1 MADVKISALPSA
13 SLPLAGTEIV
23 PLVQSGTTV
32 QTPISNLGANLSS
45 AAINANTSSAAL
57 RVTQTGSGNA
67 ILVEDSANPDSTPFV
82 VNNAGQVII
91 GSTTASLGSTLFGI
105 YNSADSTTPAYSD
118 FLKNRAGAIVQ
129 SGDGIGRIRFFGFDG
144 ASYRVASEIYGT
156 VAGTP
161 GSSDMPGALTFATT
175 PDGSA
180 ATTIRMV
187 VGQAGNVNV
196 GPTGTPSTSI
206 TLQVNKNITGSTSA
220 TGVHSNGSVQSDVS
234 GTASYVLSTHNVAA
248 GSAVSTLRGHSAVQG
263 TITGTVTLQKGFYAD
278 TTLIAATT
286 NHGFFA
292 GDTAGVTAGKTAYGF
307 YSNVNI
313 ATGGGTTWG
322 FYGAGTAPNYFA
334 GDMRLDK
341 TVTAAGTTGAQTI
354 NKNAGTVNFA
364 ALATS
369 VVVTDSRVTTSSII
383 IATVATV
390 DTTMKSV
397 VAVAGAGSFTL
408 TANAAATAETRV
420 NWLVIN

>member
-32 QTPISNLGANLSS
+32 QTPISNLGANLSNTV
-45 AAINANTSSAAL
+45 ITANNTSAAL
-57 RVTQTGSGNA
+57 RVTQTGTGNA

-82 VNNAGQVII
+82 VNNSGQVII
-91 GSTTASLGSTLFGI
+91 GNTTASFGSTLFGI
-105 YNSADSTTPAYSD
+105 YNNADSTTGAFSD

-129 SGDGIGRIRFFGFDG
+129 SGDNIGRIRFFGYDG
-144 ASYRVASEIYGT
+144 ASYRVAAEMYASVSGN
-156 VAGTP
+156 P
-161 GSSDMPGALTFATT
+161 GSSDMPGSLTFSTT
-175 PDGSA
+175 PDGAA
-180 ATTIRMV
+180 ATTVRMV
-187 VGQAGNVNV
+187 VGQAGNINI
-196 GPTGTPSTSI
+196 GPTGTPSTTI

-220 TGVHSNGSVQSDVS
+220 TGVSSSGSIQSDVS
-234 GTASYVLSTHNVAA
+234 GTATYLLSTHNVAA

-263 TITGTVTLQKGFYAD
+263 TITGTVTLQKGFYSD
-278 TTLIAATT
+278 TTLTAATT
-286 NHGFFA
+286 NYGFFA
-292 GDTAGVTAGKTAYGF
+292 GDTAAVTAGKTAYGF
-307 YSNVNI
+307 YSNVNV
-313 ATGGGTTWG
+313 ATGGGATWG
-322 FYGAGTAPNYFA
+322 FYSAGTAPNYFA
-334 GDMRLDK
+334 GDMQLDK
-341 TVTAAGTTGAQTI
+341 TVTPAGTTGARTI

-364 ALATS
+364 AAATS
-369 VVVTDSRVTTSSII
+369 VVVTDSRVTANSII

-390 DTTMKSV
+390 DITMKSV